1 MEAVQDGADHERE
14 CWTELSGGL
23 AAPTTYPLRQ
33 DMGLDVWFP
42 KRDDARGKWDSGW
55 YRGHVASAF
64 PAVPTGKQKQR
75 VTVDFPEE
83 TTFTELSLDKQSIL
97 GTVAHERATHPG

>member
-42 KRDDARGKWDSGW
+42 KRDDAQGKWDSW
-55 YRGHVASAF
+55 C
-64 PAVPTGKQKQR
+64 VP
-75 VTVDFPEE
+75 
-83 TTFTELSLDKQSIL
+83 S
-97 GTVAHERATHPG
+97 